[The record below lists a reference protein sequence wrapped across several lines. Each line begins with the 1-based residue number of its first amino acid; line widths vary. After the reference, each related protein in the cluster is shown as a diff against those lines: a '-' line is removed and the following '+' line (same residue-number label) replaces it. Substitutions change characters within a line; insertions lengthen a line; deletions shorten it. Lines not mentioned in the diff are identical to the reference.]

1 MNARMSIV
9 NHVVF
14 AAVASMMVSVANGEM
29 APGQLERDP
38 DNQST
43 LLPGIATIQ
52 CGYVFGNNTPIKAF
66 DGDGSVDNCVNLTT
80 VSGDVNTGTN
90 TAYGVDFGSF
100 GACVLTSAQVLSRN
114 HNTCWQRAKGA
125 VICGSN
131 DPDWFHNFDILTPPT
146 THTGK
151 GQWNEVVSTSTKAY
165 RYFFIYNPDPTALVY
180 GPETSEIKF
189 FGYNAV
195 ITAGMGGS
203 VKLGDGE
210 ATQSVAA
217 YVSSS
222 SPATLTAVPA
232 EGYVFVKWDGR
243 VDAIVD
249 GSSTDATIQIGERG
263 ELRALFRVATQK
275 EPGQLERD
283 PSSQT
288 ALSPGIDT
296 IQSGSNYA
304 KNTGPINAFNGILD
318 SNTDYVNL
326 TFDSAHTDG
335 TRTAYG
341 VNLGVDGACILTSVQ
356 IHSRNNADTWTR
368 SLGAVICGSNSSN
381 WFTEFEE
388 ITPATTHTGRNQWNT
403 VNSTSSKAYRYFFIY
418 NPDPTAVVYGPETS
432 EIKFFG
438 YNLLVSAGVGG
449 SVRSGEDAAASYISA
464 YASLDNPVTLTA
476 IPDEGYSF
484 LRWEGRVQAIVGG
497 SSADSTIQVGRLGEL
512 KAVFSESAREE
523 VGQLERVPSNQTNL
537 AIGISTI
544 YAGYIFEDN
553 KSPSSAFDGNVESIV
568 NLSCDAAKK
577 DGTKTGYGVDF
588 GENGACILTYAQ
600 ILGRRGGSEGFTRVA
615 GAVICGSNDPD
626 WFTNFEII
634 SEATAPTDMGQWN
647 TVNAISGKKAY
658 RYMFIYNPDPTKPA
672 WGPQTAEIRLFG
684 YNVQVSANGMGKV
697 RLGDGEAVPSLTA
710 YANADRPITLTAI
723 PDSGSVRLER
733 WEGRT
738 DAIVSGSV
746 KSSVI
751 QVGAHAELTAVFGP
765 IPGTMIIIR

>member
-14 AAVASMMVSVANGEM
+14 AMVVSMMVSVTNGEM

-38 DNQST
+38 NNQSA

-66 DGDGSVDNCVNLTT
+66 DGNSGVDNCVNLTT
-80 VSGDVNTGTN
+80 VNGDVNTGTN
-90 TAYGVDFGSF
+90 TAYGVDFGPF

-114 HNTCWQRAKGA
+114 HNTCWQRSKGA

-146 THTGK
+146 THTGQ

-210 ATQSVAA
+210 ATQSAA
-217 YVSSS
+217 VYVSSS
-222 SPATLTAVPA
+222 SPATLTAIPA
-232 EGYVFVKWDGR
+232 EGYAFAKWDGR
-243 VDAIVD
+243 VDAIID
-249 GSSTDATIQIGERG
+249 GASTDATIQIGGRG

-296 IQSGSNYA
+296 IQSGYNYA
-304 KNTGPINAFNGILD
+304 SGSGPIRAFNGTLG
-318 SNTDYVNL
+318 SDYVNL
-326 TFDSAHTDG
+326 TFDSAHKDG

-356 IHSRNNADTWTR
+356 ILSRNAASTWTR
-368 SLGAVICGSNSSN
+368 SLGAVICGSNSSS
-381 WFTEFEE
+381 WFSEFEE
-388 ITPATTHTGRNQWNT
+388 ITPATTHTGPNQWNT
-403 VNSTSSKAYRYFFIY
+403 VNSTSSKAYRYLFIY

-438 YNLLVSAGVGG
+438 YNLFVSAGVGG
-449 SVRSGEDAAASYISA
+449 SVKSGEDAAASYISA
-464 YASLDNPVTLTA
+464 YASLDKPVTLTA
-476 IPDEGYSF
+476 MPDEGYSF

-512 KAVFSESAREE
+512 RAVFTTAERKE
-523 VGQLERVPSNQTNL
+523 VGQLERVPSNQTVL
-537 AIGISTI
+537 AEGVSVVST
-544 YAGYIFEDN
+544 GYVFSVHFPAN
-553 KSPSSAFDGNVESIV
+553 AFDGNCDSIV
-568 NLSCDAAKK
+568 NLACDETLK

-600 ILGRRGGSEGFTRVA
+600 ILGRRNGNEGFTRVA

-658 RYMFIYNPDPTKPA
+658 RYMFIYNPDPTQPA

-684 YNVQVSANGMGKV
+684 YNVQVSANGKGKV
-697 RLGDGEAVPSLTA
+697 KLGDGEAVTSITA
-710 YANADRPITLTAI
+710 YANADRPIRLTAI
-723 PDSGSVRLER
+723 PDSRSVRFER
-733 WEGRT
+733 WDGRT
-738 DAIVSGSV
+738 DAIISGSERSPV
-746 KSSVI
+746 V

-765 IPGTMIIIR
+765 VPCTVMIIR

>member
-9 NHVVF
+9 NYVVF

-52 CGYVFGNNTPIKAF
+52 CGYVFGSNPPIRAF
-66 DGDGSVDNCVNLTT
+66 DGSANNYVNLTT
-80 VSGDVNTGTN
+80 VNGDVNTGTN
-90 TAYGVDFGSF
+90 TAYGVDFGPF

-114 HNTCWQRAKGA
+114 HNTCWQRSKGA

-146 THTGK
+146 THTGQ

-210 ATQSVAA
+210 ATQSAA
-217 YVSSS
+217 VYVSSS
-222 SPATLTAVPA
+222 SPATLTAIPA
-232 EGYVFVKWDGR
+232 EGYAFAKWDGR
-243 VDAIVD
+243 VDAIID
-249 GSSTDATIQIGERG
+249 GASTDATIQIGGRG

-296 IQSGSNYA
+296 IQSGYNYA
-304 KNTGPINAFNGILD
+304 SGSGPIRAFNGTLG
-318 SNTDYVNL
+318 SDYVNL
-326 TFDSAHTDG
+326 TFDSAHKDG

-356 IHSRNNADTWTR
+356 ILSRNAASTWTR
-368 SLGAVICGSNSSN
+368 SLGAVICGSNSSS
-381 WFTEFEE
+381 WFSEFEE
-388 ITPATTHTGRNQWNT
+388 ITPATTHTGPNQWNT
-403 VNSTSSKAYRYFFIY
+403 VNSTSSKAYRYLFIY

-438 YNLLVSAGVGG
+438 YNLFVSAGVGG
-449 SVRSGEDAAASYISA
+449 SVKSGEDAAASYISA
-464 YASLDNPVTLTA
+464 YASLDKPVTLTA
-476 IPDEGYSF
+476 MPDEGYSF

-512 KAVFSESAREE
+512 RAVFTTAERKE
-523 VGQLERVPSNQTNL
+523 VGQLERVPSNQTVL
-537 AIGISTI
+537 AEGVSVVST
-544 YAGYIFEDN
+544 GYVFSVHFPAN
-553 KSPSSAFDGNVESIV
+553 AFDGNCDSIV
-568 NLSCDAAKK
+568 NLACDETLK

-600 ILGRRGGSEGFTRVA
+600 ILGRRNGNEGFTRVA

-658 RYMFIYNPDPTKPA
+658 RYMFIYNPDPTQPA

-684 YNVQVSANGMGKV
+684 YNVQVSANGKGKV
-697 RLGDGEAVPSLTA
+697 KLGDGEAVTSITA
-710 YANADRPITLTAI
+710 YANADRPIRLTAI
-723 PDSGSVRLER
+723 PDSRSVRFER
-733 WEGRT
+733 WDGRT
-738 DAIVSGSV
+738 DAIISGSERSPV
-746 KSSVI
+746 V

-765 IPGTMIIIR
+765 VPCTVMIIR

>member
-1 MNARMSIV
+1 MSIV

-14 AAVASMMVSVANGEM
+14 AMVVSMMVSVTNGEM

-38 DNQST
+38 NNQSA

-66 DGDGSVDNCVNLTT
+66 DGNSGVDNCVNLTT
-80 VSGDVNTGTN
+80 VNGDVNTGTN
-90 TAYGVDFGSF
+90 TAYGVDFGPF

-114 HNTCWQRAKGA
+114 HNTCWQRSKGA

-146 THTGK
+146 THTGQ

-210 ATQSVAA
+210 ATQSAA
-217 YVSSS
+217 VYVSSS
-222 SPATLTAVPA
+222 SPATLTAIPA
-232 EGYVFVKWDGR
+232 EGYAFAKWDGR
-243 VDAIVD
+243 VDAIID
-249 GSSTDATIQIGERG
+249 GASTDATIQIGGRG

-296 IQSGSNYA
+296 IQSGYNYA
-304 KNTGPINAFNGILD
+304 SGSGPIRAFNGTLG
-318 SNTDYVNL
+318 SDYVNL
-326 TFDSAHTDG
+326 TFDSAHKDG

-356 IHSRNNADTWTR
+356 ILSRNAASTWTR
-368 SLGAVICGSNSSN
+368 SLGAVICGSNSSS
-381 WFTEFEE
+381 WFSEFEE
-388 ITPATTHTGRNQWNT
+388 ITPATTHTGPNQWNT
-403 VNSTSSKAYRYFFIY
+403 VNSTSSKAYRYLFIY

-438 YNLLVSAGVGG
+438 YNLFVSAGVGG
-449 SVRSGEDAAASYISA
+449 SVKSGEDAAASYISA
-464 YASLDNPVTLTA
+464 YASLDKPVTLTA
-476 IPDEGYSF
+476 MPDEGYSF

-512 KAVFSESAREE
+512 RAVFTTAERKE
-523 VGQLERVPSNQTNL
+523 VGQLERVPSNQTVL
-537 AIGISTI
+537 AEGVSVVST
-544 YAGYIFEDN
+544 GYVFSVHFPAN
-553 KSPSSAFDGNVESIV
+553 AFDGNCDSIV
-568 NLSCDAAKK
+568 NLACDETLK

-600 ILGRRGGSEGFTRVA
+600 ILGRRNGNEGFTRVA

-658 RYMFIYNPDPTKPA
+658 RYMFIYNPDPTQPA

-684 YNVQVSANGMGKV
+684 YNVQVSANGKGKV
-697 RLGDGEAVPSLTA
+697 KLGDGEAVTSITA
-710 YANADRPITLTAI
+710 YANADRPIRLTAI
-723 PDSGSVRLER
+723 PDSRSVRFER
-733 WEGRT
+733 WDGRT
-738 DAIVSGSV
+738 DAIISGSERSPV
-746 KSSVI
+746 V

-765 IPGTMIIIR
+765 VPCTVMIIR

>member
-9 NHVVF
+9 NYVVF
-14 AAVASMMVSVANGEM
+14 AMVVSMMVSVANGEM

-52 CGYVFGNNTPIKAF
+52 CGYVFGSNPPIRAF
-66 DGDGSVDNCVNLTT
+66 DGSANNYVNLTT

-90 TAYGVDFGSF
+90 TAYGVDFGPF

-114 HNTCWQRAKGA
+114 HNTCWQRSKGA

-146 THTGK
+146 THTGQ

-210 ATQSVAA
+210 ATQSAA
-217 YVSSS
+217 VYVSSS
-222 SPATLTAVPA
+222 SPATLTAIPA
-232 EGYVFVKWDGR
+232 EGYAFAKWDGR
-243 VDAIVD
+243 VDAIID
-249 GSSTDATIQIGERG
+249 GASTDATIQIGGRG

-296 IQSGSNYA
+296 IQSGYNYA
-304 KNTGPINAFNGILD
+304 RDTWPIRAFNGTLG
-318 SNTDYVNL
+318 SDYVNL
-326 TFDSAHTDG
+326 TFDSAHKDG

-356 IHSRNNADTWTR
+356 ILSRNAASTWTR
-368 SLGAVICGSNSSN
+368 SLGAVICGSNSSS
-381 WFTEFEE
+381 WFSEFEE
-388 ITPATTHTGRNQWNT
+388 ITPATTHTGPNQWNT

-449 SVRSGEDAAASYISA
+449 NVKSGEDAAASYISA
-464 YASLDNPVTLTA
+464 YASLDKPVTLTA
-476 IPDEGYSF
+476 MPDEGYSF

-512 KAVFSESAREE
+512 RAVFTTAERKE
-523 VGQLERVPSNQTNL
+523 VGQLERVPSNQTVL
-537 AIGISTI
+537 AEGVSVVST
-544 YAGYIFEDN
+544 GYVFSVHFPAN
-553 KSPSSAFDGNVESIV
+553 AFDGNCDSIV
-568 NLSCDAAKK
+568 NLACDETLK

-600 ILGRRGGSEGFTRVA
+600 ILGRRGGNEGFTRVA

-658 RYMFIYNPDPTKPA
+658 RYMFIYNPDPTQPA

-684 YNVQVSANGMGKV
+684 YNVQVSANGKGKV
-697 RLGDGEAVPSLTA
+697 KLGDGEAVTSITA
-710 YANADRPITLTAI
+710 YANADRPIRLTAI
-723 PDSGSVRLER
+723 PDSRSVRFER
-733 WEGRT
+733 WDGRT
-738 DAIVSGSV
+738 DAIISGSERSPV
-746 KSSVI
+746 V

-765 IPGTMIIIR
+765 VPCTVIIIR